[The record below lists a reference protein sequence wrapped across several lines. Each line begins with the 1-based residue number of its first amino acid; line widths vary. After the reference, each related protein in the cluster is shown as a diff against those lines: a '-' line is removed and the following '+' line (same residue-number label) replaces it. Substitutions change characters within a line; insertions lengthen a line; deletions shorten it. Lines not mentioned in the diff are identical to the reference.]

1 MYLISAYFDKPTEQ
15 TLTRH
20 INQIVTQTGNTFM
33 TDNHV
38 PPHLTISSLEARSVE
53 VLLPCMEQLRDKIP
67 QGTVSFVSIGALL
80 PYVLYV
86 TPVLNTYL
94 QELSQQICSSVS
106 QIADVRVSRFYRP
119 MQWLPHVTLGKT
131 LTKEQLQTAFAVMQE
146 RFVPFDGKVVSL
158 GLAKTNPHE
167 DLWTLAL

>member
-1 MYLISAYFDKPTEQ
+1 
-15 TLTRH
+15 
-20 INQIVTQTGNTFM
+20 
-33 TDNHV
+33 
-38 PPHLTISSLEARSVE
+38 
-53 VLLPCMEQLRDKIP
+53 MEQLRDKIP

>member
-20 INQIVTQTGNTFM
+20 INQIVKQTGNTFM

-106 QIADVRVSRFYRP
+106 Q